1 MKNPTNL
8 KAVLTAEQLNAL
20 NFRPIERI
28 YPWKRP
34 CPQKILVVTDGYP
47 GSFLNASFSK
57 SYFGLST
64 FINTMLD
71 QSDYYVRFNLT
82 LAHRQTDDFKPAPGD
97 PNYARFAPNFENF
110 RFTTTANDVK
120 TNVAFNLDHYDQV
133 WLFGTRSG
141 NPTTD
146 PAHALTDNELI
157 LLTNWM
163 EAGGGLFATGDHAEI
178 GSSLCG
184 RVPRASKMRL
194 WEDNSVD
201 AHGSLISPP
210 SNTGPNRH
218 DTLLKGYNAVYTFD
232 DESDDI
238 PMRISPKFYYSWS
251 WHPFYKSK
259 HPHPILCGKNGVIDI
274 LPDHP
279 HEGHVI
285 DEDDVNLSGTLIN
298 GAPEFR
304 MYSGTPLKPEV
315 IARAHVQNDHTAS
328 DFKGLVNPKS
338 FGAIGAYDGYLTDV
352 GRVVVD
358 STWHH
363 WFDVNLTGRD
373 IGRLD
378 STPYSALNPKT
389 EGFLASAS
397 GIAALARIQN
407 YYVNIGLWLA
417 PKSDRQCM
425 LNGLFW
431 HYVMEFVVIERFKVK
446 TPILEFGVMAKDAL
460 GRRASQCQLR
470 EWIIDIVPIEIKKI
484 LLDFEDF
491 EPHKRIILPN
501 FEIMELYVLGGVVRK
516 LLDHAYELEKVDPI
530 DTKTRDKLNKLVGEI
545 FVVGAAEGLEEM
557 LADFKV
563 NANYMSSFDFKIDLK
578 SIEKSIKQSGI
589 STRRK

>member
-1 MKNPTNL
+1 MKNPTQI
-8 KAVLTAEQLNAL
+8 KAILTPEQLDAL
-20 NFRPIERI
+20 LVRPIERI

-64 FINTMLD
+64 FVDTMLD
-71 QSDYYVRFNLT
+71 QSDYYVRFHLT
-82 LAHRQTDDFKPAPGD
+82 LAHRQTDDFKPAPGS
-97 PNYARFAPNFENF
+97 PNYARYAPNFENF

-120 TNVAFNLDHYDQV
+120 TNQAFNLNNYDQV
-133 WLFGTRSG
+133 WLFGVRGYDTGSDTAEEL
-141 NPTTD
+141 ND
-146 PAHALTDNELI
+146 AELT

-163 EAGGGLFATGDHAEI
+163 EAGGGLFATGDHAQI
-178 GSSLCG
+178 GSSLCS

-194 WEDNSVD
+194 WKNGSIN
-201 AHGSLISPP
+201 AHGVAMSPP
-210 SNTGPNRH
+210 VNTGVNRH
-218 DTLLKGYNAVYTFD
+218 DTLIKGHNDAYTFD

-251 WHPFYKSK
+251 WHPFYKVK
-259 HPHPILCGKNGVIDI
+259 YPHPILCGKNGVIDI

-279 HEGHVI
+279 HEGQVI
-285 DEDDVNLSGTLIN
+285 DEGDVNVSGSMIN

-304 MYSGTPLKPEV
+304 NYLGSVLKPEV
-315 IARAHVQNDHTAS
+315 IARAHVQNDHTAT
-328 DFKGLVNPKS
+328 DFKGPVNAKS

-378 STPYSALNPKT
+378 STPFSSLNPKT
-389 EGFLASAS
+389 QGFLASAS
-397 GIAALARIQN
+397 GLAALARIQN

-417 PKSDRQCM
+417 PKADRQCM

-431 HYVMEFVVIERFKVK
+431 HYVMEFVVIERF
-446 TPILEFGVMAKDAL
+446 TINTSILEFGVMAKDAL
-460 GRRASQCQLR
+460 GKSASQCQLR
-470 EWIIDIVPIEIKKI
+470 SWIIDVVPLDIRKI
-484 LLDFEDF
+484 ILDFDDF
-491 EPHKRIILPN
+491 PPNKRVVLPN
-501 FEIMELYVLGGVVRK
+501 LDILETYVIGGAVRELLV
-516 LLDHAYELEKVDPI
+516 HAYALEKVSVKDE
-530 DTKTRDKLNKLVGEI
+530 KTRLKMNDQIGEV
-545 FVVGAAEGLEEM
+545 FLKGAASGLGEM
-557 LADFKV
+557 ISDFQSNIESFQK
-563 NANYMSSFDFKIDLK
+563 FDFKLNQR
-578 SIEKSIKQSGI
+578 SIEAMIKKSVDPKN
-589 STRRK
+589 RK